1 MRFRSLEGREF
12 GGQLSKDALEW
23 KVSKRLLEK
32 KHQKKKIMRNK
43 EGTSHQSGWHSMGSS
58 TRGSKREEL
67 VVPRNPSMTLW
78 KGEATNN
85 EGSFSNSESKQNH
98 WENFVKKFKESSKR
112 KRNIVWYPKTT
123 TIEHTWIQRDSNFAS
138 LRGLE
143 NHLSL

>member
-1 MRFRSLEGREF
+1 MESQQKAF
-12 GGQLSKDALEW
+12 G
-23 KVSKRLLEK
+23 K

-43 EGTSHQSGWHSMGSS
+43 EGTSHQSGWHSVGSG

-67 VVPRNPSMTLW
+67 VVPQNPSMTLW

-85 EGSFSNSESKQNH
+85 GWSFNNSKSKQNH
-98 WENFVKKFKESSKR
+98 RENFVKKFKESSKR

-123 TIEHTWIQRDSNFAS
+123 TIKHTWIQKDSNFAS
-138 LRGLE
+138 LKGLE